1 MKKKLFRIAVV
12 TMLTLTLAL
21 SLASC
26 GGSGGGGGDSAT
38 IRIGSKDF
46 TESMVVAEIYALALE
61 DAGYAIDRKFAIAGS
76 LIHEAITNDEIDLYP
91 EYTGTGLLAWLGM
104 DLITDPMEVYETV
117 KAAYDEQFGITW
129 LDFSSANDG
138 QGLVIRTEAAEQF
151 GIVTISDLQK
161 HATELRFCSQ
171 FEFDEREDGIP
182 LLEKTYGPFNWKESK
197 GFANGIK
204 YDVLRNNEAD
214 VAPAYTTEGELTNT
228 DVFTLLVDD
237 KYVWPPY
244 NLVPIV
250 RNEVLEAHPD
260 IADILNNVSKNLDT
274 PTLTML
280 NAQVDVDKREVDE
293 VAADF
298 FGSI

>member
-1 MKKKLFRIAVV
+1 
-12 TMLTLTLAL
+12 
-21 SLASC
+21 
-26 GGSGGGGGDSAT
+26 
-38 IRIGSKDF
+38 
-46 TESMVVAEIYALALE
+46 
-61 DAGYAIDRKFAIAGS
+61 
-76 LIHEAITNDEIDLYP
+76 
-91 EYTGTGLLAWLGM
+91 
-104 DLITDPMEVYETV
+104 
-117 KAAYDEQFGITW
+117 
-129 LDFSSANDG
+129 
-138 QGLVIRTEAAEQF
+138 
-151 GIVTISDLQK
+151 
-161 HATELRFCSQ
+161 
-171 FEFDEREDGIP
+171 
-182 LLEKTYGPFNWKESK
+182 
-197 GFANGIK
+197 
-204 YDVLRNNEAD
+204 VLRNNEAD